1 MSGSRHIIKRET
13 IEREGLEIMRAAET
27 ARESRERAA
36 DMRDPRTGQTEMAE
50 IEDPPA
56 KADSEQVVRV
66 RRLVQAMLSGFA
78 RQRRELLAELQ
89 PYVTRISVE
98 VAQRIVRRELRT
110 DPGMITRVVGA
121 ALEQVAAAS
130 RVRVRV
136 HPLDARTL
144 QETLREIVSAP
155 DEAEAI
161 EVIPDGSIERGG
173 CVVESDRGIVDARL
187 QTQFEEM
194 QTSLLD
200 ALEAHRLDEGAAR

>member
-1 MSGSRHIIKRET
+1 MSASRHIIKRET
-13 IEREGLEIMRAAET
+13 IEREGMEITRAGRMGE
-27 ARESRERAA
+27 ERQEPAA
-36 DMRDPRTGQTEMAE
+36 DVREPEPEPAVVEASDGEAE
-50 IEDPPA
+50 
-56 KADSEQVVRV
+56 SEQVQRV

-78 RQRRELLAELQ
+78 RQRRELLMELQ

-98 VAQRIVRRELRT
+98 VARRIVRRELRT

-136 HPLDARTL
+136 HPHDARTL
-144 QETLREIVSAP
+144 EETLREIVSAP

-161 EVIPDGSIERGG
+161 EIVPDGSVERGG

-200 ALEAHRLDEGAAR
+200 ALEAHRIDEEMER